1 MALPRTALV
10 IVALTGLTACS
21 GQGLRDLR
29 SGGDGPDEF
38 MILPSKPLVEPTS
51 YSFLPDPT
59 PGGSN
64 RVDQNPM
71 ADAVAAFG
79 GRPEALEPR
88 GVAAADAALVASAS
102 RHGVQENI
110 REVTAQEDEQFRKRR
125 GRLTSIQLFPVDR
138 YAQVYRPQQID
149 PYREEQRFR
158 RAGVPTVTNPPQAR

>member
-10 IVALTGLTACS
+10 ILALMGLTACS
-21 GQGLRDLR
+21 QQGLRDLR
-29 SGGDGPDEF
+29 GSGNGPDEF
-38 MILPSKPLVEPTS
+38 MILPSKPLVEPPS
-51 YSFLPDPT
+51 YSLLPDPT
-59 PGGSN
+59 PGGAN
-64 RVDQNPM
+64 LVDQNPM
-71 ADAVAAFG
+71 ADAVVAFG
-79 GRPEALEPR
+79 GRPEAIEPR

-125 GRLTSIQLFPVDR
+125 GRLTSFQLFPVDR

-149 PYREEQRFR
+149 PWQEERRFR